1 VRRPTSLLRAL
12 LAALLLVAALAACS
26 GDDDGDGSDG
36 TSTTASTAAGDG
48 TTTTVPAE
56 LRPYLIGA
64 DDLPPGFQ
72 PASSVDDTITA
83 FCAGEDAAA
92 GLQAT
97 ARSVQAFNRQPA
109 GASVLQMVFH
119 FREGDAARFVEQA
132 GQVLGRCSNVP
143 DIHGL
148 AFAYSPVDATVEA
161 ALGGTDAHVAR
172 YGESAGNA
180 TLTEEVAVFHHGDIA
195 ALVAVLAVNA
205 PRAELD
211 ALAAAAFRAAAE
223 AGRG

>member
-1 VRRPTSLLRAL
+1 MPRPTSLPRAL
-12 LAALLLVAALAACS
+12 LAALLLVAALAGCS
-26 GDDDGDGSDG
+26 GDDGDGSDG
-36 TSTTASTAAGDG
+36 TSSTASNAADED
-48 TTTTVPAE
+48 TTTTVPAA

-72 PASSVDDTITA
+72 PASSVDDTITS

-97 ARSVQAFNRQPA
+97 ARSVQAFNRTPA

-132 GQVLGRCSNVP
+132 GQVLSRCSNVP
-143 DIHGL
+143 DIRGL

-205 PRAELD
+205 PRADLD